1 MLDLRVF
8 SALVSLALAL
18 LARRGPISDLAI
30 VASGFGAVSSSDS
43 SSDSVASS
51 ELLSV
56 SSSLLVAGGGTVVGL
71 FCKNRLWK
79 GF

>member
-1 MLDLRVF
+1 MDDLRVF
-8 SALVSLALAL
+8 SALLSLALAL
-18 LARRGPISDLAI
+18 LARRGPMSDLAI
-30 VASGFGAVSSSDS
+30 FDSGFGAVSSSDS

-56 SSSLLVAGGGTVVGL
+56 SSSSLVAGGGAVVGL
-71 FCKNRLWK
+71 LGRNRLWK